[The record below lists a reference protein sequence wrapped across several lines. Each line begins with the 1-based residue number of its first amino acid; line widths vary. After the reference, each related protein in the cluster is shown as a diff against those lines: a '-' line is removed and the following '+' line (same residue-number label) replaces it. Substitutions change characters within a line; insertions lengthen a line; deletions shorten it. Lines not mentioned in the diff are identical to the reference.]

1 MAFDLARTRYSL
13 TEELPLAPGVAI
25 NEEGAVVKAILVSG
39 KSAAQLTEGTSA
51 TESIVGFSENNALVP
66 DQDIVTEAATIPAA
80 GAVTVQLSHGNLV
93 SGQVYVYDVTAS
105 APMTDVLSGSPT
117 TGQVLVNIISGLLT
131 FNAAQAGHLI
141 QVRYRYNLTI
151 QQRDIIYRQRPVNAK
166 SNTAQLTVTVMRGN
180 GNVFT
185 DQYDVT
191 KDFSTASTLYAD
203 ANGLV
208 TTDNTKTPIL
218 GSRVIS
224 VPTAADKFLGFAFNL
239 A

>member
-51 TESIVGFSENNALVP
+51 TESIIGFSENNALVP
-66 DQDIVTEAATIPAA
+66 DQDIVVETAVVPASGAA
-80 GAVTVQLSHGNLV
+80 TVQLSHGNLV
-93 SGQVYVYDVTAS
+93 TGQVYVYDVTTA
-105 APMTDVLSGSPT
+105 APLAVVAGAPAA
-117 TGQVLVNIISGLLT
+117 GQVQVNLVSGLLT
-131 FNAAQAGHLI
+131 FNAAQAGQSI
-141 QVRYRYNLTI
+141 QVRYRYNLTV

-166 SNTAQLTVTVMRGN
+166 SNTAALTITVLRGN
-180 GNVFT
+180 GNLFT

-191 KDFSTASTLYAD
+191 KDFSTATTLYAD
-203 ANGLV
+203 ANGLI

-218 GSRVIS
+218 GSRVIN